1 MSTTLKS
8 KHKTHM
14 FTFYQNRH
22 DFRLQSIYVKESLS
36 YHFVLCNIDMIV
48 CLFLYESIKPLF
60 ISIHKICFDRPSNL
74 ISLSQAANAP
84 WDFVWL
90 CI

>member
-1 MSTTLKS
+1 MLDFIYMTSYYSTYVLIAGQGMLPQYINRSTTLKS

-48 CLFLYESIKPLF
+48 CLFYKTPIY
-60 ISIHKICFDRPSNL
+60 
-74 ISLSQAANAP
+74 
-84 WDFVWL
+84 
-90 CI
+90 